1 MASRLLKAPRA
12 LALAAVVAV
21 GFSAPLMASEH
32 GEEDPLTRAELLAA
46 ALAGD
51 ASARPALEA
60 LFGEALG
67 DSDAIVALAVELI
80 ESLAGDSVEGIRA
93 DAQALAAEVDRLL
106 EIEMPGDEHFW
117 HEHGEVATVRRKALE
132 LTEGPDIEPARAM
145 YADLSVAFGKLLE
158 ATGVPPTYSTE
169 IHQLHCPMYRAQDG
183 GVIWMQPKGDVR
195 NPFFGSTMLRCF
207 DERSVLPRTG
217 RLE

>member
-1 MASRLLKAPRA
+1 MVVTSGQFLLDSEAKYREGLAKMVRGTMAVDQE
-12 LALAAVVAV
+12 AVVAV
-21 GFSAPLMASEH
+21 AIASDLGSLPPE
-32 GEEDPLTRAELLAA
+32 AA
-46 ALAGD
+46 DALEGILDRYLEIGD
-51 ASARPALEA
+51 A
-60 LFGEALG
+60 
-67 DSDAIVALAVELI
+67 
-80 ESLAGDSVEGIRA
+80 LAGDSVEGIRA
-93 DAQALAAEVDRLL
+93 DAQALAAEVERLL

-132 LTEGPDIEPARAM
+132 LTEGPDLEPARAM

-217 RLE
+217 RRE